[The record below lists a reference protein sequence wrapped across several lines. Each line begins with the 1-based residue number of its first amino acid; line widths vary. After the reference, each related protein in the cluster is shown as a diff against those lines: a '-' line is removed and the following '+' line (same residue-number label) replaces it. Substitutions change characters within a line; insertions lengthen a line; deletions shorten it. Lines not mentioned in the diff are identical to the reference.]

1 MALSPR
7 EFQKKYGHVTQEQWH
22 TVALSHYNTCKVRG
36 TQSAND
42 CPDCKFLQNY
52 VKRNWEF
59 IPARKAQIPPISNKY
74 KKNDKKTSPKR
85 TPTPT
90 SNRKIQ
96 KREIFGDLHHEEY
109 AKVQAGQLILW
120 QSDCCYKNSE
130 TKDNFASGTIH
141 EIAPDYIGVSNF
153 KNCNTCMKS
162 KEDIKL
168 CCQICQQYTIYP
180 YKTVTADTLKDEE
193 KEYASVEANHDN
205 ANDDFVKKRKYM
217 PSLNTKAK
225 GDIRKKRCE
234 SCGMFVHFRCG
245 LYHSSVYS
253 EWKTHFYCSD
263 KCRPDKCADIRGRF
277 ASTISHTK
285 NSVFIENELHR
296 LLKEIR
302 KERLGNQ
309 NTKSNEDLDIS
320 TIFVRELYSAY
331 ETEEFDERI
340 KLLGYTENRIR
351 AQKLTFCMFQR
362 SVQQNTQDIAL
373 FIVYIIAYGNDAPL
387 PWKGRA
393 YISYVDS
400 VPFFTPAVHRS
411 DAFRSMIVG
420 IIKWLKENNYKSMH
434 LWVAPPDRGQE
445 YVWLARPHQKK
456 EGVSV
461 EDLYQKFYSLIFA
474 AANKEYGVGAKQT
487 FLNLEDAVFSR
498 SNAKY
503 NKITDLPLFKDD
515 IMYKMIFWAGILKKL
530 NEKAYNHILPQSLKF
545 EERCV
550 RYRTNALK
558 KLRQSVIDENFQKEL
573 LSELY
578 CVLTH
583 SPRDILWDINL
594 KQDTTKD
601 LKELVNDINTPEFA
615 SRDATWTWLRNLNLS
630 AASIIELQY
639 TSMNLILAMK
649 DTKYCNSN
657 CMLTNKSNTQFEMS
671 LCETCNRWFHNKCE
685 EFDGKGDFTCR
696 SCKLET
702 ASTLRHDGKNQNID
716 VMTTLAGEGEDGL
729 MREGVEREQD
739 AIIARVTRESEN
751 GEHVRVE

>member
-1 MALSPR
+1 MVLSPR
-7 EFQKKYGHVTQEQWH
+7 EFQIKYGHVTQEQWNN
-22 TVALSHYNTCKVRG
+22 VSLKHYTTCKVRG

-42 CPDCKFLQNY
+42 CHNCKFFQTY
-52 VKRNWEF
+52 IKKDWEF
-59 IPARKAQIPPISNKY
+59 IPVQKTQVPLISNKY
-74 KKNDKKTSPKR
+74 KKNTIKTPRR

-90 SNRKIQ
+90 SSRKIQ

-109 AKVQAGQLILW
+109 AKVQTGQLILW
-120 QSDCCYKNSE
+120 ESDCSYKNSE
-130 TKDNFASGTIH
+130 TKDNFASGKIH
-141 EIAPDYIGVSNF
+141 EIATDFIGVSNF
-153 KNCNTCMKS
+153 KNYDTCMKS

-180 YKTVTADTLKDEE
+180 YKTVTADTLKLEDEE
-193 KEYASVEANHDN
+193 SASRASAEVNHDN
-205 ANDDFVKKRKYM
+205 SDNSDNDFVKKRKYM
-217 PSLNTKAK
+217 PSLNTQVK

-245 LYHSSVYS
+245 LYHSSLYS
-253 EWKTHFYCSD
+253 DWKTQFYCSD
-263 KCRPDKCADIRGRF
+263 KCRPDKCADTRGLQF
-277 ASTISHTK
+277 ASTISHTN

-302 KERLGNQ
+302 QE
-309 NTKSNEDLDIS
+309 DIS
-320 TIFVRELYSAY
+320 NQHNRSKENLEINTIFVRELYSAY
-331 ETEEFDERI
+331 ETEEFDDKI
-340 KLLGYTENRIR
+340 KNIGYPENIIR

-373 FIVYIIAYGNDAPL
+373 LMVYIIAYGNDAPL

-400 VPFFTPAVHRS
+400 VPFFTPAVYRS
-411 DAFRSMIVG
+411 LAFQSMMVG

-445 YVWLARPHQKK
+445 YVWLARPHQRK

-461 EDLYQKFYSLIFA
+461 EDLYQKFYNPIFA
-474 AANKEYGVGAKQT
+474 KANKEYGVGAKQT
-487 FLNLEDAVFSR
+487 FLNLEAAFSNN

-503 NKITDLPLFKDD
+503 NTITDFPLFKDD

-530 NEKAYNHILPQSLKF
+530 DEKAYNYILPQSLQF
-545 EERCV
+545 EEKCT
-550 RYRTNALK
+550 RYRTHALRKLKHK
-558 KLRQSVIDENFQKEL
+558 KVDEQFQKEL

-594 KQDTTKD
+594 KQNTKKD
-601 LKELVNDINTPEFA
+601 LKELINDINTPQFA
-615 SRDATWTWLRNLNLS
+615 SRDATWTWLRHLNLS

-649 DTKYCNSN
+649 DTKCCKGN
-657 CMLTNKSNTQFEMS
+657 CMLKNKSNTQFEMF
-671 LCETCNRWFHNKCE
+671 LCDTCNRWFHNKCE
-685 EFDGKGDFTCR
+685 EFDGKGDFTCS
-696 SCKLET
+696 SCKLRT
-702 ASTLRHDGKNQNID
+702 GSTWEHDGKNLRC
-716 VMTTLAGEGEDGL
+716 VS
-729 MREGVEREQD
+729 R
-739 AIIARVTRESEN
+739 
-751 GEHVRVE
+751 